1 MIGDPRVYLRVKLGT
16 NGELDIGPSIA
27 RIDVHDEDRGTDRA
41 TLVMDDHVGISTD
54 VIQRNVPV
62 AIEMGWESEHALI
75 FVGRVH
81 NIGSYTRSG
90 EIGRLQFDVRDLSEL
105 LNVRPATPN
114 RQHSGTL
121 RAILT
126 QLASEANLTIGA
138 VAIDPMPSWPD
149 NQERLLLQGDRT
161 NWQLIQDLARDYGA
175 RAFVEVNVPPG
186 APTTAPPLSMLYFYS
201 EDAMLAAQ
209 PLGKLRLCHGWG
221 SLINF
226 QMTRI
231 GTGAMPPTE
240 AAVVDPATG
249 ETSTETGSPPAAP
262 ATSPAISGHAL
273 DQVTAAHGEGAAR
286 TAESAL
292 KVTGASATPRADAA
306 VPARVIGTPSDP
318 ELARRRVRPDP
329 TRALGLSGRGLAMGT
344 VFMRAKASVEIEGHS
359 SEANGRWY
367 LRRVNHVIEQSRAA
381 NAAATAQLTV
391 KTYRTSF
398 EATR

>member
-1 MIGDPRVYLRVKLGT
+1 MGDPRVFLRVKVGA
-16 NGELDIGPSIA
+16 NGEMDVGPAIS
-27 RIDVHDEDRGTDRA
+27 RIDVHDEDRGTDRV

-54 VIQRNVPV
+54 VIQRNIPV
-62 AIEMGWESEHALI
+62 TIEMGWESEHTTL

-90 EIGRLQFDVRDLSEL
+90 ETGRLQFEVRDLSEL
-105 LNVRPATPN
+105 LNVRPAIAN
-114 RQHSGTL
+114 REHSGTL
-121 RAILT
+121 RDILT
-126 QLASEANLTIGA
+126 ALAAEASLAIGT

-149 NQERLLLQGDRT
+149 SHGRLLGQGDRT
-161 NWQLIQDLARDYGA
+161 NWQLIQDVARDYGA

-186 APTTAPPLSMLYFYS
+186 APTTTPPVSLLYFYS
-201 EDAMLAAQ
+201 EDAMLAEQ
-209 PLGKLRLCHGWG
+209 PLGKLTLCHGWG

-226 QMTRI
+226 QITRI
-231 GTGAMPPTE
+231 GTGAMPPSE
-240 AAVVDPATG
+240 ADVIDPNTGVV
-249 ETSTETGSPPAAP
+249 STESAPAPAAAPAAP
-262 ATSPAISGHAL
+262 AISGGAL
-273 DQVTAAHGEGAAR
+273 DQITAAHGEGAAR
-286 TAESAL
+286 TAETGLEVTSAA
-292 KVTGASATPRADAA
+292 VTPRADAA
-306 VPARVIGTPSDP
+306 VPARVVGTPSDP
-318 ELARRRVRPDP
+318 DLARRRVRPDP
-329 TRALGLSGRGLAMGT
+329 TRTLGLSATGLAMGT

>member
-1 MIGDPRVYLRVKLGT
+1 MGDPRVFLRVKVGA
-16 NGELDIGPSIA
+16 NGEMDVGPAIS
-27 RIDVHDEDRGTDRA
+27 RIDVHDEDRGTDRV

-54 VIQRNVPV
+54 VIQRNIPV
-62 AIEMGWESEHALI
+62 TIEMGWESEHTTL

-90 EIGRLQFDVRDLSEL
+90 ETGRLQFEVRDLSEL
-105 LNVRPATPN
+105 LNVRPAIAN
-114 RQHSGTL
+114 REHSGTL
-121 RAILT
+121 RDILT
-126 QLASEANLTIGA
+126 ALAAEASLAIGT

-149 NQERLLLQGDRT
+149 SHGRLLGQGDRT
-161 NWQLIQDLARDYGA
+161 NWQLIQDVARDYGA

-186 APTTAPPLSMLYFYS
+186 APTTTPPVSLLYFYS
-201 EDAMLAAQ
+201 EDAMLAEQ
-209 PLGKLRLCHGWG
+209 PLGKLTLCHGWG

-226 QMTRI
+226 QITRI
-231 GTGAMPPTE
+231 GTGAMPPSE
-240 AAVVDPATG
+240 ADVIDPNTGVV
-249 ETSTETGSPPAAP
+249 STESAPAPAAAPAAP
-262 ATSPAISGHAL
+262 AISGGTL
-273 DQVTAAHGEGAAR
+273 DQITAAHGEGAAR
-286 TAESAL
+286 TAETGLEVTSAA
-292 KVTGASATPRADAA
+292 VTPRADAA
-306 VPARVIGTPSDP
+306 VPARVVGTPSDP
-318 ELARRRVRPDP
+318 DLARRRVRPDP
-329 TRALGLSGRGLAMGT
+329 TRTLGLSATGLAMGT